1 MARVFD
7 VVEYPSEMADELVHR
22 FPETGI
28 ADLRFGSQVIVR
40 ESQAAVFF
48 RDGRALDVL
57 GPGRHTI
64 STANVP
70 LLTNLLG
77 KLFGDRTP
85 FTAEVY
91 FVSMREFADR
101 KWGTPQ
107 PIIVRNTGVGL
118 GIALL
123 QGFGTYSFQV
133 KDPQQFVTQIVGQLG
148 AYRTSDIETRLRT
161 MLLSR
166 LQDLLG
172 ETTSQKNVLDLIGL
186 TDELGAGVRAKSQ
199 DDFLAIGLLLKSFY
213 IGNLK
218 PSDKSAKE
226 LREMGMLDMQT
237 YTQLQAADAMR
248 DAAQNPSGGA
258 GLTAGIGA
266 GMGIGN
272 VLSGSLAGMTQGQ
285 SQTQP
290 TTPSASNVMPDIMTP
305 SEAAGFLKV
314 SEEDV
319 VAAINAGDLKARKI
333 GSAYRISKDALQDYL
348 RGRFYKSVQK
358 KVGTN
363 ANLFYST
370 RWLYESTPVSYPQ
383 PPRSVQP
390 RHMTMARMS
399 PHPVLRNH

>member
-22 FPETGI
+22 FPETGV

-64 STANVP
+64 TTANVP
-70 LLTNLLG
+70 LLTDLLG

-85 FTAEVY
+85 FTAEIY

-133 KDPQQFVTQIVGQLG
+133 TDPQQFVTQIVGQLG
-148 AYRTSDIETRLRT
+148 AYRTSDIENRLRT

-172 ETTSQKNVLDLIGL
+172 ETTTQKNVLDLIGL
-186 TDELGAGVRAKSQ
+186 TDELGAGVRAKAQ

-226 LREMGMLDMQT
+226 LRDMGMLDMQT

-290 TTPSASNVMPDIMTP
+290 TAPAAATGMPDIMTP
-305 SEAAGFLKV
+305 AEAAGFLKV

-319 VAAINAGDLKARKI
+319 LAAINAGELKARKI
-333 GSAYRISKDALQDYL
+333 GSAFRVSKESLQEYL
-348 RGRFYKSVQK
+348 RG
-358 KVGTN
+358 
-363 ANLFYST
+363 
-370 RWLYESTPVSYPQ
+370 
-383 PPRSVQP
+383 
-390 RHMTMARMS
+390 
-399 PHPVLRNH
+399 

>member
-22 FPETGI
+22 FPETGV

-40 ESQAAVFF
+40 ESHAAVFF

-64 STANVP
+64 TTANVP
-70 LLTNLLG
+70 LLTGLLG

-161 MLLSR
+161 ILLSR
-166 LQDLLG
+166 MQDLLG
-172 ETTSQKNVLDLIGL
+172 ETTAEKNVLDLIGL
-186 TDELGAGVRAKSQ
+186 TDELSAGVRAKAQ

-226 LREMGMLDMQT
+226 LRDMGMLDMQT

-285 SQTQP
+285 AAQQTQP
-290 TTPSASNVMPDIMTP
+290 TTPSASPVMPDVMTP
-305 SEAAGFLKV
+305 GEVAGFLKV

-319 VAAINAGDLKARKI
+319 IAAINAGELKARKI
-333 GSAYRISKDALQDYL
+333 GSAYRVSRDSLQEYL
-348 RGRFYKSVQK
+348 RG
-358 KVGTN
+358 
-363 ANLFYST
+363 
-370 RWLYESTPVSYPQ
+370 
-383 PPRSVQP
+383 
-390 RHMTMARMS
+390 
-399 PHPVLRNH
+399 